1 MTAADMQHSSNN
13 EIAEMRDKDECR
25 IQGLLRIP
33 QMCSDILP
41 AATDGFLNY
50 WQTHNIYI
58 AVIFWE

>member
-1 MTAADMQHSSNN
+1 MAAVDMYNLSDN

-33 QMCSDILP
+33 QMCSDILQT
-41 AATDGFLNY
+41 ATDGLLNY
-50 WQTHNIYI
+50 WQTDNIYI

>member
-1 MTAADMQHSSNN
+1 MQDMHHSSNN
-13 EIAEMRDKDECR
+13 EIAEICDKDECR

-41 AATDGFLNY
+41 AATDGLLNY